1 MVSKEEKAIIDYIDS
16 KANDIIDY
24 LRRNGYQK
32 NVQIGIVLD
41 ENNPKFDMNLIDL
54 FTHSESGTR
63 HVYRYAEG
71 YKEG

>member
-16 KANDIIDY
+16 KANDVIDY

-32 NVQIGIVLD
+32 NIQIGIVLD
-41 ENNPKFDMNLIDL
+41 ENNPKYDMSMIDL
-54 FTHSESGTR
+54 FSENGKR
-63 HVYRYAEG
+63 HVSKYAEG

>member
-1 MVSKEEKAIIDYIDS
+1 MVSKEEKEIIDYIDS

-41 ENNPKFDMNLIDL
+41 ENNPRFDMSMIDL
-54 FTHSESGTR
+54 FSENGKR
-63 HVYRYAEG
+63 HVYKYAEG

>member
-41 ENNPKFDMNLIDL
+41 ENNPRFDMALIDL
-54 FTHSESGTR
+54 FSDQGER
-63 HVYRYAEG
+63 HVYKCAGE